1 MFTTAS
7 ISPAL
12 HQQWKLKLGEWAA
25 DGSLGAAA
33 QEAFRLEGKP
43 EALAVLAAL
52 ISRWAAG
59 DFSALP
65 PIVLL
70 PASSMPGAAGAYA
83 ISTGNIYLNRDWLA
97 GASAAQAMAVLMEE
111 LGHHLDWI
119 LNVRDTP
126 GDEGELFACLVRGV
140 KLSRTQLHRMRTEND
155 SIIVKIGGEI
165 LEAEQAVYNL
175 GLRQGNNDQY
185 DKIDSLD
192 PGDIWHF
199 SISGVGTSN
208 HYIQVSS
215 AFTNVDLVLD
225 LYNNSTNQLLRRA
238 NAYDFRYNQETISLE
253 NLLPG
258 SYRAVVYNVY
268 GANIP
273 SPGYADYRLSI
284 NSPQSLPDLVAYKPS
299 DWSDSLVISTLPGT
313 SIDASTITTNDTIYI
328 DASWINQGTS
338 STGSSFTSRL
348 LLNGQQKAVK
358 TSTLLNSNTFTFF
371 SDLEIAPLAA
381 GIYRL
386 ALEIDS
392 PSNLIT
398 ESNETNNGFYKDFT
412 VVAPN
417 ISRDAYESNDSMN
430 SATNLGTINGKTTRA
445 NLTIN
450 SATDTD
456 YFSFKTTGLS
466 GPEDYVAAYF
476 DWTKGVIDL
485 NLIDSTGKLLYY
497 ALGSYGWNYIPLGGL
512 PAATYYIQAG
522 SYRFQTSPSYV
533 LEFNTPNNVI
543 ADRFEANNSFLTAKD
558 LGPMSGFQRIEN
570 LSIHLTANQA
580 TPDQDIFKFQFSGRT
595 TEANSI
601 RIDFDNSRGNLGLGL
616 YNSQGQLIEFS
627 NTYGNIEEISLAG
640 LASGS
645 YFIQVYGSSGA
656 VNDYDLTIN
665 APGASS
671 SIAPDTLE
679 GNGGNNTQQ
688 TATTLKQFGWLSQV
702 GFNSWKNLS
711 IGSNDQDWFRFD
723 LQKQGTAA
731 DYVGIE
737 FETYQGDLDLE
748 LYNSSGLIKSAKGFR
763 DRELVSLENLAAGT
777 YFARVIGLPVQTNPD
792 YSLFIKTPGSDR
804 FEENDTK
811 EDAKALN
818 RTSAL
823 QTWDSLSI
831 DDQDW
836 FKISLPS
843 GLSGNEYVSVNFDH
857 SQGDIDLELYT
868 NIGTTTLRE
877 STGVGN
883 SESISLAGLAG
894 EYYIRVIGY
903 GSATNP
909 NYSLTLNAPI
919 SNQGDWLESNNSR
932 QTATDL
938 NIQFNEQLQAG
949 KTFVLM
955 GADSERPL
963 SINDAIDQDWFKFS
977 IASAGQLG
985 DYATI
990 SFNHTAGDL
999 DLYLYDSATA
1009 STPIRKSEGISN
1021 IQTIDLKGLAAG
1033 NYYLQVS
1040 GYKGATN
1047 SAYSLSIEAPFLEKT
1062 GDWSEANN
1070 SSSNARDLGTIA
1082 KNYRKGNLSIHNS
1095 SDVDWFKFSLAG
1107 KGGLNDRIG
1116 IDFDHGKGDLDIE
1129 LYGNDGVSLL
1139 NSSKGVSS
1147 REEISLNTL
1156 AAGSYLLKILGY
1168 NGAVNPEYTL
1178 FIDAP
1183 ENIAGDW
1190 AEQGSTNNSIATA
1203 RDLRNVEGFQSWD
1216 PLSIHNAGDQDW
1228 FKFTTLNAA
1237 DSNSYINISFDQALG
1252 DLELALYDVTGTVA
1266 LGRSE
1271 TIENYEQLK
1280 LKNADGTYLPAG
1292 TYLIQVKGYK
1302 DAVTNP
1308 EYQLSINAPSES
1320 VLDLAEPNNSRST
1333 AKDLR
1338 EVQGQQVLHGLSI
1351 HQSGDN
1357 DWFKFNT
1364 VATGLANHF
1373 LAIEFDNAQGDLQL
1387 EVLDQ
1392 NGNLLT
1398 NRISASASNSNRELV
1413 SLKGLSA
1420 GSYYARV
1427 YGAKDTVINPNYD
1440 LIINAPQIAKADWID
1455 RGPSPNNTLATAYDL
1470 RHIDDSISL
1479 GSLSIDSTADQDWF
1493 KLVVNR
1499 KTTGN
1504 QYARIDFN
1512 HDEGNLQLEL
1522 FDSLGTTRLAGS
1534 RTSINSQQLSL
1545 AGRDAGVYFL
1555 RVSGAANPIYSLSVK
1570 GISVL
1575 APDRLEDSNKPYQL
1589 RDLAFG
1595 GFRTQIPLQQFPSH
1609 LNYKGNLYGVWDP
1622 NWGQRMLEEI
1632 KNGTTTHQNEA
1643 AYLSGYGQRVWSQ
1656 AQTNLSNVNSVFSPA
1671 GAANYFKSSGEGY
1684 AWLEK
1689 QEQDRLNQQ
1698 NNRILQALKTPNSSK
1713 INMADLKAA
1722 HSYGIDVR
1730 ALVPREYTSYKP
1742 HTWQTLPSYSMELPQ
1757 SSRDMISPLLIE
1769 RKSSP
1774 QINFPWRQQLVNGSW
1789 GSANNLSQNQKIYIH
1804 PSLLQGYSGSAGTAF
1819 AFSPQPNLLIE
1830 KLSIDSNADQDWF
1843 QFSLPV
1849 AGKAGQFI
1857 GINFDNDLG
1866 DLQLELFERFNT
1878 TTNTSEAQY
1887 KTYLVDRSNGSGDS
1901 EQITLAGLA
1910 QGDYLVRVT
1919 GVNGATNPNYLFTY
1933 NAPPQLDA
1941 AGDWIDQGTTPNN
1954 SSSSAYNLKTI
1965 EGFTSLSGLSL
1976 HSSTDTDWF
1985 QFSLKDS
1992 ISSEGYYAR
2001 IDFDHSLG
2009 DLDFELF
2016 DTTGSSSRRSSTT
2029 IKDFEEIS
2037 LNGIT
2042 ADTYQLRVS
2051 GYNKATNPNYTLSIY
2066 TPATIQPDTL
2076 EPNGDNNRNS
2086 LTQSDFSSAI
2096 DLSRLPY
2103 SISSYPL
2110 TIHANDEDCFKFTIP
2125 ANIAATEDNYITIQ
2139 FQQAQ
2144 GDLQLE
2150 LYKAG
2155 TSTPLTASTK
2165 TANSQT
2171 ISLKNP
2177 NISAG
2182 DYLIRVLGKDANT
2195 ANSYQL
2201 FTNLPQQAAA
2211 SPQKQQN
2218 DWTFLVYM
2226 TGSDL
2231 NQYAK
2236 ESINAME
2243 LAVSQLPNSVNI
2255 AVLWDQSPSTG
2266 NKTTYATGASNPWS
2280 GTGVCII
2287 RPDSDI
2293 TTITSSFQGFDGS
2306 SVVPSL
2312 DLNFDAN
2319 TGDPKTIENFIK
2331 WSKNAAP
2338 ANNYGLILWDHGS
2351 GDLDGFNVDNEG
2363 NTSQK
2368 NADRLYTNELIT
2380 AISNSAIGSEL
2391 KLIAFDAC
2399 LMAMTEVAYS
2409 LRNYADVFVASQE
2422 VEPSGGWDY
2431 ATAFS
2436 SLLFNPS
2443 QVSAQDV
2450 AASIVNSY
2458 QAKFQGDFRG
2468 WDTLSAID
2476 LQKLRQPDLV
2486 QKLEEFT
2493 DQAISFIQ
2501 ANANNASIINV
2512 ARDAATAFFG
2522 TDHLRDLGQFLD
2534 AVGNQSGSSP
2544 ALKDLKDAA
2553 IAASIAL
2560 NNLVV
2565 AQTADKRD
2573 TSGLSVFLP
2582 NTPSTLSRNIEVAA
2596 NANNSSYNTR
2606 NSDFLTQT
2614 GWTNF
2619 LNTFVGQAV
2628 STSIS
2633 PDWAENNDIAARSFD
2648 LHTLVGSGN
2657 QFSGL
2662 SLHKAADNDWY
2673 RFAIKEQ
2680 GALSVS
2686 VSNGL
2691 SFKLYQL
2698 SKDGDGNTSRV
2709 EVNSGISESAPKGD
2723 YLVNVVASNITVP
2736 SYSLTINAPGT
2747 PSNDHDWTKG
2757 NDTPQKA
2764 KELGTISAR
2773 TIFSGL
2779 QIDATTKDDWF
2790 TFELPK
2796 LNSDRIAPVQVA
2808 VNLIGSQ
2815 AATAQLFVANP
2826 EPSGSPI
2833 AITTSQS
2840 GTGTLS
2846 LLAPDPTP
2854 GKIYQLKIS
2863 GSSPVAYSL
2872 GFEPTSQQFETN
2884 GQPNITLA
2892 LSAATLTEDGT
2903 TNLIYTFSRTGS
2915 TTSALAVNYTVGGTA
2930 TVGTDYTGIAATPAT
2945 KTVTF
2950 AANSSTATV
2959 TVDPTADT
2967 SIESDET
2974 VVLTL
2979 AAGSGYIIGTTAAVT
2994 GTITNDDFPVITLA
3008 VAPAAVA
3015 EDGTTNLIYT
3025 FTRTGPTTSA
3035 LTVNYGITGTADATD
3050 YTGAIPGAGKTITF
3064 AVGSAIASLTID
3076 PTADTTIE
3084 ADETVALTLAT
3095 GTGYTIGTT
3104 AAVVGTISNDDFPV
3118 ITLAV
3123 SPTAVTEDGT
3133 TNLVYTFTRTGPATS
3148 ALSVKYKVGG
3158 TATLGTDYT
3167 GIAANPATKTVSFA
3181 AGSATAIL
3189 TIDPTADITIEADET
3204 VALTLAAGKGYSI
3217 GTTAAV
3223 VGTVTNDD
3231 FPVITLDVSSAAVS
3245 EDGTTNLVY
3254 TFTRTG
3260 ATTSALTVNYGISGT
3275 SDSADYI
3282 GATPGAGKAITFAA
3296 GAATATL
3303 TIDPTADTTIEANET
3318 VALTLAAGTGY
3329 TIGTTAAV
3337 TGTITNDDFPVITL
3351 DVSPVAVAED
3361 GPTNLVFT
3369 FTRTGSTTSALNLL
3383 VNIGGTAF
3391 LNGPFFLTGG
3401 DYALSGNVSGAAGT
3415 TATIT
3420 FPAGSATA
3428 TVTADPIADTAVE
3441 ADETVVLT
3449 LPPGTTY
3456 IVGNPN
3462 PSPVGNTFA
3471 SATGT
3476 ITNDDTLALPVIT
3489 LAVSPASVPED
3500 GTTNLIYTF
3509 TRTGPATSALSVK
3522 YKVGGTATLG
3532 TDYTGIAS
3540 TPATKTVNFA
3550 DGSATATLTIN
3561 PTADTTIEANETV
3574 SLTLAAGTG
3583 YTIGTTAAVTG
3594 TITNDDL
3601 PVITLAVAPATV
3613 TEDSTT
3619 NLVYTFSR
3627 TGPTSSALSVK
3638 YTVGGTATL
3647 GTDYTGIAS
3656 TPATKTVSFA
3666 AGSATATVT
3675 VDPKADTTIE
3685 ANETVALTL
3694 AAGKGYS
3701 IGTTAA
3707 VVGTITNDDVSSS
3720 TTYTLL
3726 PTQSSLQLLGGMRI
3740 NGIGN
3745 DLNNTITGNNKN
3757 NKLHGLLG
3765 ADTLIGGGTA
3775 DSDVFAYNSLGE
3787 SLLGT
3792 GSSFD
3797 LITDFNNRDFIL
3809 APLTV
3814 ETERLSSAIGSVNSL
3829 TSASI
3834 EGLLTASSFAAN
3846 SVAAFTVAG
3855 QVGTYIAMN
3864 DGRGGFQADSDAI
3877 VFLPNYA
3884 ISNVNFVEFI

>member
-1 MFTTAS
+1 LSSFSAAHLVPIYDLLTNFAS
-7 ISPAL
+7 REDFWDLFAIAF
-12 HQQWKLKLGEWAA
+12 GNMY
-25 DGSLGAAA
+25 DRNIA
-33 QEAFRLEGKP
+33 QGLQ
-43 EALAVLAAL
+43 
-52 ISRWAAG
+52 SRWLAN
-59 DFSALP
+59 DFGQFPKVVVVS
-65 PIVLL
+65 
-70 PASSMPGAAGAYA
+70 GAMLGTAKGAYA
-83 ISTGNIYLNRDWLA
+83 RSTNTIFLSDVFVAR
-97 GASAAQAMAVLMEE
+97 ASSESMLSVLLEE
-111 LGHHLDWI
+111 YGHFIDASV
-119 LNVRDTP
+119 NTSDP
-126 GDEGELFACLVRGV
+126 AGDEGELFASLVSGTR
-140 KLSRTQLHRMRTEND
+140 LSRTELEKIQAEDD
-155 SIIVKIGGEI
+155 SSFITIEGEI
-165 LEAEQAVYNL
+165 FEVEQAAYNL
-175 GLRQGNNDQY
+175 GLRQGSNDQY
-185 DKIDSLD
+185 DSISILD
-192 PGDIWHF
+192 PGDIWYF
-199 SISGVGTSN
+199 STSGMGSSS

-215 AFTNVDLVLD
+215 DFINIDLALD
-225 LYNNSTNQLLRRA
+225 FYDNTTNQLLRRA
-238 NAYDFRYNQETISLE
+238 NAYNSPYNQEAISLA
-253 NLLPG
+253 NLPSG
-258 SYRAVVYNVY
+258 SYRVVVYNVY

-284 NSPQSLPDLVAYKPS
+284 NAPQSLPDLVAYKPTG
-299 DWSDSLVISTLPGT
+299 WSDSLVISTLPGT
-313 SIDASTITTNDTIYI
+313 SIDATTITTNDTIYI

-338 STGSSFTSRL
+338 STATSFTSRL
-348 LLNGQQKAVK
+348 LLNGQEIAVK
-358 TSTLLNSNTFTFF
+358 NSPILNSNAYTFYT
-371 SDLEIAPLAA
+371 DLEISPLAA
-381 GIYRL
+381 GNYRL
-386 ALEIDS
+386 LLEIDS
-392 PSNLIT
+392 PNNLIV
-398 ESNETNNGFYKDFT
+398 ESIEANNGFYKDFT
-412 VVAPN
+412 VVAPS
-417 ISRDAYESNDSMN
+417 ISRDAYEANDSLN
-430 SATNLGTINGKTTRA
+430 SATSLGTINGKTTRA
-445 NLTIN
+445 NLTIH

-466 GPEDYVAAYF
+466 GPENNVAAYF

-512 PAATYYIQAG
+512 PAATYYIQAR
-522 SYRFQTSPSYV
+522 SYRFQTSPSYI

-543 ADRFEANNSFLTAKD
+543 ADRYEANNLFSTAKD

-570 LSIHLTANQA
+570 LSIHPTTNQA
-580 TPDQDIFKFQFSGRT
+580 TPDQDIFKFQVSGQT
-595 TEANSI
+595 TEDNSI
-601 RIDFDNSRGNLGLGL
+601 RIDFDNTRGNLGLGL

-656 VNDYDLTIN
+656 VNDYHLTIN

-671 SIAPDTLE
+671 SIATDTLE

-688 TATTLKQFGWLSQV
+688 TATALKQFGWLSQV

-723 LQKQGTAA
+723 LQKQGTAG
-731 DYVGIE
+731 DYVGIG
-737 FETYQGDLDLE
+737 FDTYQGDLDLE

-763 DRELVSLENLAAGT
+763 DRELISLENLAAGT
-777 YFARVIGLPVQTNPD
+777 YFARVIGLSVQTNPD
-792 YSLFIKTPGSDR
+792 YSFFIQAPGSDR

-836 FKISLPS
+836 FKISLPN
-843 GLSGNEYVSVNFDH
+843 GLNGNEYVSISFDH

-868 NIGTTTLRE
+868 NTGTAKLRE
-877 STGVGN
+877 SAGVGN
-883 SESISLAGLAG
+883 GESISLAGLAG
-894 EYYIRVIGY
+894 EYYIRVFGY
-903 GSATNP
+903 GDAANP
-909 NYSLTLNAPI
+909 NYSLTINAPI

-932 QTATDL
+932 QMATDL
-938 NIQFNEQLQAG
+938 NTQFNQQLQAG

-955 GADSERPL
+955 GADTERPL
-963 SINDAIDQDWFKFS
+963 SIHDALDQDWFKFS
-977 IASAGQLG
+977 IASVGKLG

-990 SFNHTAGDL
+990 SFDHTAGDL
-999 DLYLYDSATA
+999 DLFLYDSATA
-1009 STPIRKSEGISN
+1009 SAPIRKSEGIGN

-1033 NYYLQVS
+1033 AYYLQVL

-1047 SAYSLSIEAPFLEKT
+1047 SAYSLSVEAPFLEKA

-1070 SSSNARDLGTIA
+1070 SSSSARDLGTIA
-1082 KNYRKGNLSIHNS
+1082 KSYRKDNLSIHNG
-1095 SDVDWFKFSLAG
+1095 SDVDWFRFSLAG

-1129 LYGNDGVSLL
+1129 LYGSDGASLVST
-1139 NSSKGVSS
+1139 SKGVSS

-1156 AAGSYLLKILGY
+1156 VAGSYLLKVLGY
-1168 NGAVNPEYTL
+1168 KGAVNPEYTL
-1178 FIDAP
+1178 FVDAP
-1183 ENIAGDW
+1183 ENITGDW
-1190 AEQGSTNNSIATA
+1190 AEQGVANNSIATA
-1203 RDLRNVEGFQSWD
+1203 RDLRNVEGLQSWN

-1237 DSNSYINISFDQALG
+1237 DSSGYINITFNHALG

-1266 LGRSE
+1266 LGKSE

-1280 LKNADGTYLPAG
+1280 LKNADGSYLSAG

-1302 DAVTNP
+1302 GTAINP
-1308 EYQLSINAPSES
+1308 EYQLSINAPTVSN
-1320 VLDLAEPNNSRST
+1320 LDSAEPNNSRAT

-1338 EVQGQQVLHGLSI
+1338 EVQGEQVLPGLSI

-1364 VATGLANHF
+1364 VAAGLANHF

-1387 EVLDQ
+1387 EILDQ

-1398 NRISASASNSNRELV
+1398 NRISASTSNSNRELV

-1420 GSYYARV
+1420 GTYYARV
-1427 YGAKDTVINPNYD
+1427 YGATGTVINPSYD

-1455 RGPSPNNTLATAYDL
+1455 RGTSPNNTLATAYDL

-1479 GSLSIDSTADQDWF
+1479 GSLSIDSTTDQDWF
-1493 KLVVNR
+1493 KVVVNR
-1499 KTTGN
+1499 KTSSG
-1504 QYARIDFN
+1504 QFVQIDFN
-1512 HDEGNLQLEL
+1512 HDEGDLRLEL
-1522 FDSLGTTRLAGS
+1522 FDSTGAVKLAES
-1534 RTSINSQQLSL
+1534 KKSLNSEQISL
-1545 AGRDAGVYFL
+1545 AGREVGTYYVK
-1555 RVSGAANPIYSLSVK
+1555 VSD
-1570 GISVL
+1570 GIV
-1575 APDRLEDSNKPYQL
+1575 
-1589 RDLAFG
+1589 
-1595 GFRTQIPLQQFPSH
+1595 
-1609 LNYKGNLYGVWDP
+1609 
-1622 NWGQRMLEEI
+1622 
-1632 KNGTTTHQNEA
+1632 
-1643 AYLSGYGQRVWSQ
+1643 
-1656 AQTNLSNVNSVFSPA
+1656 
-1671 GAANYFKSSGEGY
+1671 
-1684 AWLEK
+1684 
-1689 QEQDRLNQQ
+1689 
-1698 NNRILQALKTPNSSK
+1698 
-1713 INMADLKAA
+1713 
-1722 HSYGIDVR
+1722 
-1730 ALVPREYTSYKP
+1730 
-1742 HTWQTLPSYSMELPQ
+1742 PSYSLVVKGVPATEPDDLDSTARLNSPKEAYNLRNLQ
-1757 SSRDMISPLLIE
+1757 SSGSRGSDLLGPSASDLKWIAINSDTNTYLENNSKLADAMKNRRDQNALNDMKKKTSLSNIQASQ
-1769 RKSSP
+1769 SSQGPSGSLTDSAQKDYQFYNGRYYFKGILTEPGSAVEFATKYEVNKRQAIIQPSQEQIP
-1774 QINFPWRQQLVNGSW
+1774 QIQQQKKFTFNPARWWPPSPSQQVTPRQQPTQQFNFIQQPTQSLPLKLGKPPSSNGLPLVGQS
-1789 GSANNLSQNQKIYIH
+1789 STQQNIYIH
-1804 PSLLQGYSGSAGTAF
+1804 PWFLSQFSSNNFRGVAGSPLTF
-1819 AFSPQPNLLIE
+1819 NHL
-1830 KLSIDSNADQDWF
+1830 LSIHDPADQDWF

-1857 GINFDNDLG
+1857 GINFDNELG
-1866 DLQLELFERFNT
+1866 DLQLEVFERFNT

-1887 KTYLVDRSNGSGDS
+1887 KPYLVDRSNGSGDS

-1919 GVNGATNPNYLFTY
+1919 GVNGATNPNYLLTY

-1965 EGFTSLSGLSL
+1965 EGFTSLGGLSI
-1976 HSSTDTDWF
+1976 HSSIDTDWF
-1985 QFSLKDS
+1985 QFSLKDP
-1992 ISSEGYYAR
+1992 ISSDGYYAR

-2009 DLDFELF
+2009 DLDFELL
-2016 DTTGSSSRRSSTT
+2016 DETGSNSRRSSTT

-2037 LNGIT
+2037 LNGLS
-2042 ADTYQLRVS
+2042 ADTYQLRIS

-2066 TPATIQPDTL
+2066 TPAAIQPDTL

-2182 DYLIRVLGKDANT
+2182 DYLIRVLGKDANI

-2236 ESINAME
+2236 DSINAME
-2243 LAVSQLPNSVNI
+2243 LAVSQLPNSVSI

-2293 TTITSSFQGFDGS
+2293 TTISSSFQGFDGS
-2306 SVVPSL
+2306 SIVPSL
-2312 DLNFDAN
+2312 DLNLDAN

-2331 WSKNAAP
+2331 WAKNAAP

-2368 NADRLYTNELIT
+2368 IADRLYTNELIS

-2409 LRNYADVFVASQE
+2409 LRSYADVFVASQE

-2443 QVSAQDV
+2443 QASAQDV

-2486 QKLEEFT
+2486 QKLKEFT
-2493 DQAISFIQ
+2493 NQATSFIQ

-2534 AVGNQSGSSP
+2534 AVGSQNGSTP

-2553 IAASIAL
+2553 LAASIAL

-2582 NTPSTLSRNIEVAA
+2582 NTQSTLSRNSEVSA

-2628 STSIS
+2628 STSIYL
-2633 PDWAENNDIAARSFD
+2633 DWAENNDIAARSFD

-2662 SLHKAADNDWY
+2662 SLHKAADSDWY
-2673 RFAIKEQ
+2673 RFTIKEQ

-2709 EVNSGISESAPKGD
+2709 EVNSGILVSAPKGD
-2723 YLVNVVASNITVP
+2723 YLVNVVASNVTVP

-2747 PSNDHDWTKG
+2747 PGNDHDWTKG

-2764 KELGTISAR
+2764 KGLGTISAK

-2779 QIDATTKDDWF
+2779 QIDTTSKDDWF

-2796 LNSDRIAPVQVA
+2796 LNGDRIAPVRVA

-2826 EPSGSPI
+2826 DPSGSPI
-2833 AITTSQS
+2833 AVTTSQS
-2840 GTGTLS
+2840 GTGALK
-2846 LLAPDPTP
+2846 LVAPDPMP

-2863 GSSPVAYSL
+2863 SSSPVAYYL
-2872 GFEPTSQQFETN
+2872 EFEPTTQQLESSV
-2884 GQPNITLA
+2884 QPNITLA
-2892 LSAATLTEDGT
+2892 LSGATLTEDGNS
-2903 TNLIYTFSRTGS
+2903 NLIYTFFR
-2915 TTSALAVNYTVGGTA
+2915 
-2930 TVGTDYTGIAATPAT
+2930 
-2945 KTVTF
+2945 
-2950 AANSSTATV
+2950 
-2959 TVDPTADT
+2959 
-2967 SIESDET
+2967 
-2974 VVLTL
+2974 
-2979 AAGSGYIIGTTAAVT
+2979 SGAVT
-2994 GTITNDDFPVITLA
+2994 A
-3008 VAPAAVA
+3008 
-3015 EDGTTNLIYT
+3015 
-3025 FTRTGPTTSA
+3025 A
-3035 LTVNYGITGTADATD
+3035 LTVN
-3050 YTGAIPGAGKTITF
+3050 
-3064 AVGSAIASLTID
+3064 
-3076 PTADTTIE
+3076 
-3084 ADETVALTLAT
+3084 
-3095 GTGYTIGTT
+3095 
-3104 AAVVGTISNDDFPV
+3104 
-3118 ITLAV
+3118 
-3123 SPTAVTEDGT
+3123 
-3133 TNLVYTFTRTGPATS
+3133 
-3148 ALSVKYKVGG
+3148 
-3158 TATLGTDYT
+3158 
-3167 GIAANPATKTVSFA
+3167 
-3181 AGSATAIL
+3181 
-3189 TIDPTADITIEADET
+3189 
-3204 VALTLAAGKGYSI
+3204 
-3217 GTTAAV
+3217 
-3223 VGTVTNDD
+3223 
-3231 FPVITLDVSSAAVS
+3231 
-3245 EDGTTNLVY
+3245 
-3254 TFTRTG
+3254 
-3260 ATTSALTVNYGISGT
+3260 
-3275 SDSADYI
+3275 
-3282 GATPGAGKAITFAA
+3282 
-3296 GAATATL
+3296 
-3303 TIDPTADTTIEANET
+3303 
-3318 VALTLAAGTGY
+3318 
-3329 TIGTTAAV
+3329 
-3337 TGTITNDDFPVITL
+3337 
-3351 DVSPVAVAED
+3351 
-3361 GPTNLVFT
+3361 
-3369 FTRTGSTTSALNLL
+3369 
-3383 VNIGGTAF
+3383 
-3391 LNGPFFLTGG
+3391 
-3401 DYALSGNVSGAAGT
+3401 
-3415 TATIT
+3415 
-3420 FPAGSATA
+3420 
-3428 TVTADPIADTAVE
+3428 
-3441 ADETVVLT
+3441 
-3449 LPPGTTY
+3449 
-3456 IVGNPN
+3456 
-3462 PSPVGNTFA
+3462 
-3471 SATGT
+3471 
-3476 ITNDDTLALPVIT
+3476 
-3489 LAVSPASVPED
+3489 
-3500 GTTNLIYTF
+3500 
-3509 TRTGPATSALSVK
+3509 
-3522 YKVGGTATLG
+3522 
-3532 TDYTGIAS
+3532 
-3540 TPATKTVNFA
+3540 
-3550 DGSATATLTIN
+3550 
-3561 PTADTTIEANETV
+3561 
-3574 SLTLAAGTG
+3574 
-3583 YTIGTTAAVTG
+3583 
-3594 TITNDDL
+3594 
-3601 PVITLAVAPATV
+3601 
-3613 TEDSTT
+3613 
-3619 NLVYTFSR
+3619 
-3627 TGPTSSALSVK
+3627 

-3647 GTDYTGIAS
+3647 GTDYTGIAA
-3656 TPATKTVSFA
+3656 TPATKTATFA
-3666 AGSATATVT
+3666 VGASTTTVI
-3675 VDPKADTTIE
+3675 VDPTADSMIE
-3685 ANETVALTL
+3685 AEETVALTL
-3694 AAGKGYS
+3694 APSSGYS

-3707 VVGTITNDDVSSS
+3707 VVGTILNDDTIIEAQGNTKLLRRGDGKAFVEYGTGTLQEITSPWNSTAGSDSSEWQMLAADTIDGINKILWRNNTSNFLHSWSLDANWNLQSASGSDGFNTAKAWELETSFQVDATRDGITGAPFTTIESQGNTKLLLRANGKAFVEYGTGTPQEITSPWNSTAGSDSSEWQMLAADTIGAVNKILWRNNTSNFLHIWSLDANWNLQSSS
-3720 TTYTLL
+3720 GADGFNSAKAWELETSFQVDATRDGITGTPYTTIEALGNTKLL
-3726 PTQSSLQLLGGMRI
+3726 RRANGKAFVEYGTGTRQEITSPWNSTAGSDSSEWQMLAADTI
-3740 NGIGN
+3740 NGINKILWRNNTSNFLHIWSLDANWNLQSSSGADGFNTAKAWELETSFRVDATRDGITGDPYTTIEAQGNTKLLRRANGKAFVEYGTGTLQEITSPWNSTAGSDSSEWQMLAADTINGINKILWRNNTSNFLHSWSLDANWNLQSSSGSDGFNTAKAWELETSFQVDATRDGITGAPYTSIEAQGNTKLLRRANGKALVEYGTGTQTEITSPWNSTAGN
-3745 DLNNTITGNNKN
+3745 DSSEWQMLAAETVNGINKVLWRNNTSNF
-3757 NKLHGLLG
+3757 LH
-3765 ADTLIGGGTA
+3765 IW
-3775 DSDVFAYNSLGE
+3775 SLDANWN
-3787 SLLGT
+3787 LQ
-3792 GSSFD
+3792 
-3797 LITDFNNRDFIL
+3797 
-3809 APLTV
+3809 
-3814 ETERLSSAIGSVNSL
+3814 
-3829 TSASI
+3829 SASGSDGFNTAKAW
-3834 EGLLTASSFAAN
+3834 GLETSFQVDATRDGIIGTPFTA
-3846 SVAAFTVAG
+3846 
-3855 QVGTYIAMN
+3855 I
-3864 DGRGGFQADSDAI
+3864 
-3877 VFLPNYA
+3877 
-3884 ISNVNFVEFI
+3884 